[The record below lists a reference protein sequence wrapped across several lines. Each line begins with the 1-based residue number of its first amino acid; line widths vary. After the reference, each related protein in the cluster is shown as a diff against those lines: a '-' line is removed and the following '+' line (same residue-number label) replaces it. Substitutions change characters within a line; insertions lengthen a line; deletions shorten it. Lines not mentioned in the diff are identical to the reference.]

1 MFKPYKDGT
10 IEVIQHIECHIPKV
24 GYIRNPITN
33 KEEHIGVY
41 MRSKQRSQQYWERDK
56 NLAFTPDWDKEC
68 RRDGILPE
76 EHPEYKKHLEKW
88 WKYRLGGYW
97 FYNNG
102 VPTYITG
109 ANWYYLSVY
118 NLDIGNPKYRD
129 IDRQYFYVWEWAKG
143 NPNCYGFCE
152 TTKRRCFSKGTKVR
166 MYDGSIKEI
175 QNIITGDFVMGN
187 DSTPRTVLQTTS
199 GIDKMYKVI
208 PKKWEGFTCN
218 EVHTIRAIET
228 IGNKK
233 KEIFFTIEEYLKFTP
248 AKKKRLQLE
257 RTGWELPKKEHIVD
271 PYMLGLWLGD
281 GMSRNFEIV
290 NEDEEI
296 IEYCKEYCKEN
307 GLKYHNYG
315 NPTPKVE
322 HLRHSMSC
330 KVEVMVKY
338 KGIIFNTVSDLCR
351 YLGKI
356 NKFTLTDLKEYK
368 NGEVEII
375 KKSKHHIWAEF
386 KRLNLKNN
394 KHIPDEYFIDSLE
407 NRLKLLA
414 GIIDTDG
421 CLAKKKNGNDAHFQI
436 GFGRKAAR
444 LKNDVKK
451 LAESCG
457 FTVSENYYEK
467 YGSTNLCLFG
477 NLSIVPTKVT
487 RKKSNKT
494 EYKYNSL
501 MCGFSVEYVGE
512 DEFYGFTLDGNN
524 LFLLENGTIVK
535 NSGKSYRAGA
545 ISLEEASRQDNYMV
559 GIQSKT
565 DEDAAKFF
573 KKTIINPFRKLPLCF
588 KPNSN
593 LPASGKAPQSELKFE
608 NPKMDDMSDELMSAI
623 DYQSSTIGAYDGQ
636 KLGLYV
642 ADECGKAVGVNIN
655 DRWDIVKFCLRDEEG
670 NIIGKTIHT
679 STVEKERTKS
689 GKTKQDD
696 DTCDRNYLEMW
707 NKSNQE
713 KLGED
718 GTTESGL
725 IRFFIGGD
733 YTRYLDKHGF
743 ADREKAYNAIMAER
757 AKLKD
762 NPRALANLIRK
773 EPLTDREAF
782 QADGDTCIFGN
793 PVLIQTRYDDLM
805 FLPKQYKEGN
815 FHWVDGK
822 KDGDV
827 YFEECENGR
836 FWVACEPEEGERNR
850 IKSRTYSDIPDNKE
864 HFCAGIDPFDYKIV
878 QNGNTKGLSKGSLC
892 IVKKDNPLKPT
903 RYDNGVACLYLQR
916 PPLPETFYEDCIK
929 ALKYYGCEALIERN
943 KGDII
948 KYMKE
953 RGYEEFVAWLPDQ
966 PERGI
971 YNASRE
977 SGGGV
982 NGMVTEVIDQWI
994 GGGVDNNMFPQLLS
1008 QLLEFDPTNTT
1019 KYDAVMS
1026 YGYALLL
1033 YKTTIR
1039 QFTRKNKTLSFG
1051 VDVSSWF

>member
-10 IEVIQHIECHIPKV
+10 IEVIQHIECHLPKV
-24 GYIRNPITN
+24 GYIYNPITN
-33 KEEHIGVY
+33 KEEYIGVY
-41 MRSKQRSQQYWERDK
+41 MRSKQRNQQYWERDK
-56 NLAFTPDWDKEC
+56 NLAFTLDWDKEC
-68 RRDGILPE
+68 RKEGILPE

-88 WKYRLGGYW
+88 WKYRLGGFW

-102 VPTYITG
+102 IPTYITG

-118 NLDIGNPKYRD
+118 SLDVGYPKYRD
-129 IDRQYFYVWEWAKG
+129 IDKQYFYLWKWVQE
-143 NPNCYGFCE
+143 NPNCYGLTE
-152 TTKRRCFSKGTKVR
+152 ITKRR
-166 MYDGSIKEI
+166 
-175 QNIITGDFVMGN
+175 
-187 DSTPRTVLQTTS
+187 
-199 GIDKMYKVI
+199 
-208 PKKWEGFTCN
+208 
-218 EVHTIRAIET
+218 
-228 IGNKK
+228 
-233 KEIFFTIEEYLKFTP
+233 
-248 AKKKRLQLE
+248 
-257 RTGWELPKKEHIVD
+257 
-271 PYMLGLWLGD
+271 
-281 GMSRNFEIV
+281 
-290 NEDEEI
+290 
-296 IEYCKEYCKEN
+296 
-307 GLKYHNYG
+307 
-315 NPTPKVE
+315 
-322 HLRHSMSC
+322 
-330 KVEVMVKY
+330 
-338 KGIIFNTVSDLCR
+338 
-351 YLGKI
+351 
-356 NKFTLTDLKEYK
+356 
-368 NGEVEII
+368 
-375 KKSKHHIWAEF
+375 
-386 KRLNLKNN
+386 
-394 KHIPDEYFIDSLE
+394 
-407 NRLKLLA
+407 
-414 GIIDTDG
+414 
-421 CLAKKKNGNDAHFQI
+421 
-436 GFGRKAAR
+436 
-444 LKNDVKK
+444 
-451 LAESCG
+451 
-457 FTVSENYYEK
+457 
-467 YGSTNLCLFG
+467 
-477 NLSIVPTKVT
+477 
-487 RKKSNKT
+487 
-494 EYKYNSL
+494 
-501 MCGFSVEYVGE
+501 
-512 DEFYGFTLDGNN
+512 
-524 LFLLENGTIVK
+524 
-535 NSGKSYRAGA
+535 SGKSFRAGA
-545 ISLEEASRQDNYMV
+545 ISLEESSRKDNFMV

-573 KKTIINPFRKLPLCF
+573 KKNIVNPFRKLPLCF

-608 NPKMDDMSDELMSAI
+608 NPKMDDLSDELMSAI

-642 ADECGKAVGVNIN
+642 GDESGKLIGVNVN

-696 DTCDRNYLEMW
+696 DTCDKNFLEMW

-713 KLGED
+713 KIGED
-718 GTTESGL
+718 GSTESGL

-743 ADREKAYNAIMAER
+743 ADREKGYKAIMAER
-757 AKLKD
+757 EKLKD
-762 NPRALANLIRK
+762 SPRALANLIRK

-793 PVLIQTRYDDLM
+793 PVMIQSRYDDLM

-836 FWVACEPEEGERNR
+836 FWVAYEPEEGHRNR

-903 RYDNGVACLYLQR
+903 RFDNGVACLYLQR

-982 NGMVTEVIDQWI
+982 NGMLTEVIDQWI
-994 GGGVDNNMFPQLLS
+994 GGGVDNVVFPMLLS

-1019 KYDAVMS
+1019 KFDAAMS

-1039 QFTRKNKTLSFG
+1039 QFNRKNKSKSISGF
-1051 VDVSSWF
+1051 DVSGWF